1 MALAFV
7 ALGAN
12 LPSPRFG
19 PPQATLEAA
28 LEVMARRLGPL
39 IARSRWFESEPVPKS
54 DQPWFINGVTVLET
68 NLKPLDILKI
78 LHDIEHEF
86 GRVRRARWE
95 ARLLD
100 LDLLAVDDQVLP
112 AQEGWASASA
122 NAFRLPHPRLHE
134 RRFVLLPLL
143 DVAPEWRHPV
153 TGEGVGE
160 MLAKVPAGEAVRP
173 LQGEFK
179 PV

>member
-19 PPQATLEAA
+19 PPQATLQAA
-28 LEVMARRLGPL
+28 LAALADRIGPL
-39 IARSRWFESEPVPKS
+39 AARSRWFESEPVPKS
-54 DQPWFINGVTVLET
+54 DQPWFINGVAALET
-68 NLKPLDILKI
+68 SLKPLNILKI
-78 LHDIEHEF
+78 LHDIEREF
-86 GRVRRARWE
+86 GRVRKTRWE

-100 LDLLAVDDQVLP
+100 LDLLAVDGQILP
-112 AQEGWASASA
+112 DRDSWASAPA

-143 DVAPEWRHPV
+143 DVAPDWRHPV

-160 MLAKVPAGEAVRP
+160 MLAKLLAKLPESEVVRP
-173 LQGEFK
+173 LQG
-179 PV
+179 

>member
-28 LEVMARRLGPL
+28 LAAMAPRIGPL

-54 DQPWFINGVTVLET
+54 DQPWFVNGVASLKTD
-68 NLKPLDILKI
+68 LKPLNILKI
-78 LHDIEHEF
+78 LHDIEREF

-100 LDLLAVDDQVLP
+100 LDLLAVDEQVLP
-112 AQEGWASASA
+112 DREGWASAPA
-122 NAFRLPHPRLHE
+122 NAFRLPHPRLRE

-143 DVAPEWRHPV
+143 DVAPDWRHPV

-160 MLAKVPAGEAVRP
+160 MLAKLPAGEVVRP
-173 LQGEFK
+173 LQGILK

>member
-19 PPQATLEAA
+19 PPRATLEAA
-28 LEVMARRLGPL
+28 LAALADRIGPL
-39 IARSRWFESEPVPKS
+39 VARSRWFESEPVPKS
-54 DQPWFINGVTVLET
+54 DQPWFINGVAALET
-68 NLKPLDILKI
+68 SNKPLNILKI
-78 LHDIEHEF
+78 LHDIEREF
-86 GRVRRARWE
+86 GRVRKARWE

-100 LDLLAVDDQVLP
+100 LDLLAVNDLVLP
-112 AQEGWASASA
+112 GRDSWASAPP

-143 DVAPEWRHPV
+143 DVAPDWRHPV

-160 MLAKVPAGEAVRP
+160 MLAKLPESDVVRP
-173 LQGEFK
+173 LQG
-179 PV
+179 